1 MLNSD
6 IALSSCHKTYVRLS
20 SPPMTAPLVLTP
32 QEARRLAV
40 IAQQLEAPRPNPT
53 KADLLA
59 TIARITCLQI
69 DPINVVARTQLLVP
83 FSRLGPYD
91 PADLEAL
98 LWEDRALFEYWA
110 HAASIVLA
118 DDFAIFQ
125 PQMRERE
132 VAGGVW
138 RQRVRDWQAANRSF
152 QQALLDEL
160 ARRGP
165 LYAEEIESRA
175 VVPWPYPS
183 NWGSGDDVG
192 IMLEVL
198 WLRGYVTVTRR
209 RGNGFGL
216 KKQWGLMA
224 HQVGDRVHEPPAD
237 RHALVRRAAER
248 ALLALGPARL
258 RDVKHYF
265 TRHNYPGL
273 AQVLA
278 ELRAEGVTV
287 PVIIRDDG
295 GDWPGPWH
303 LHRDLLPEL
312 ERAQR
317 GEWRPQT
324 VLLSPFDN
332 LIADR
337 DRTELLFN
345 FFYRS
350 EIYTPAAK
358 RVYGYYVMP
367 ILHGERIIGRVD
379 PRMNRQEGRL
389 TVNAVHWEP
398 GVEPDKGTRIS
409 VEQAVVALANFLGA
423 ESIQY
428 PLSQ

>member
-1 MLNSD
+1 MTTPLL
-6 IALSSCHKTYVRLS
+6 LS
-20 SPPMTAPLVLTP
+20 P
-32 QEARRLAV
+32 QKARRLAV
-40 IAQQLEAPRPNPT
+40 IAQHLEAPLQPNPT
-53 KADLLA
+53 KADVLN
-59 TIARITCLQI
+59 TITRITCLQL
-69 DPINVVARTQLLVP
+69 DPINVVARSQLLVP

-98 LWEDRALFEYWA
+98 LWDDRALFEYWA

-118 DDFAIFQ
+118 DDYPLFR
-125 PQMRERE
+125 PHMHERE
-132 VAGGVW
+132 VAGGIW
-138 RQRVRDWQAANRSF
+138 RERVRHWLEANAAFR
-152 QQALLDEL
+152 QGLLDEM

-165 LYAEEIESRA
+165 LFAEQIESRA
-175 VVPWPYPS
+175 AVPWPYPNS
-183 NWGSGDDVG
+183 WGSGSDVG
-192 IMLEVL
+192 IMLEIL
-198 WLRGYVTVTRR
+198 WLRGHVTTTGRQ
-209 RGNGFGL
+209 GSGFGL
-216 KKQWGLMA
+216 KKQWGLMG
-224 HQVGDRVHEPPAD
+224 HQLGDRVHAPPAE

-258 RDVKHYF
+258 RDVRRYF

-278 ELRAEGVTV
+278 ELLAEGITL
-287 PVIIRDDG
+287 PVVIRDDG
-295 GDWPGPWH
+295 GDWPGPWY

-312 ERAQR
+312 ERARR
-317 GEWRPQT
+317 GDWQPQT

-379 PRMNRQEGRL
+379 PKMDRQAGRL
-389 TVNAVHWEP
+389 LVNAVHWEP
-398 GVEPDKGTRIS
+398 GVEPDSTMRAAAMAAIESLG
-409 VEQAVVALANFLGA
+409 QFLGA
-423 ESIQY
+423 ASVDY
-428 PLSQ
+428 PLS

>member
-1 MLNSD
+1 
-6 IALSSCHKTYVRLS
+6 
-20 SPPMTAPLVLTP
+20 MTAPLIFSS

-40 IAQQLEAPRPNPT
+40 IAQYLEAPRPNPT

-59 TIARITCLQI
+59 TIQRITCLQL

-118 DDFAIFQ
+118 DDYPLFR
-125 PQMRERE
+125 PYMREHE
-132 VAGGVW
+132 VAGGAW
-138 RQRVRDWQAANRSF
+138 RQRVRDWLEANAAFR
-152 QQALLDEL
+152 QALLHEL
-160 ARRGP
+160 AQRGP
-165 LYAEEIESRA
+165 LFAEEIESRA
-175 VVPWPYPS
+175 AVPWPYPS
-183 NWGSGDDVG
+183 SWGSGSDVG
-192 IMLEVL
+192 IMLEIL
-198 WLRGYVTVTRR
+198 WLRGYVTTTGRQ
-209 RGNGFGL
+209 GSGYGL
-216 KKQWGLMA
+216 KKRWGLME
-224 HQVGDRVHEPPAD
+224 HQVGDRVHTPPAE
-237 RHALVRRAAER
+237 RHTLVRRAAER

-258 RDVKHYF
+258 RDVKNYF

-273 AQVLA
+273 KQALA
-278 ELRAEGVTV
+278 ELAAAGVAV
-287 PVIIRDDG
+287 PLTIRDDS
-295 GDWPGPWH
+295 GDWPGPWY

-312 ERAQR
+312 ERAR
-317 GEWRPQT
+317 HDAWRPQT

-367 ILHGERIIGRVD
+367 ILHGDRIIGRVD
-379 PRMNRQEGRL
+379 PRMDRRAGRL
-389 TVNAVHWEP
+389 VVNAVHLEP
-398 GVEPDKGTRIS
+398 GVSAKGETQAG
-409 VEQAVVALANFLGA
+409 VEQAIEALGSFLHA
-423 ESIQY
+423 KEIEY
-428 PLSQ
+428 ITP

>member
-1 MLNSD
+1 
-6 IALSSCHKTYVRLS
+6 
-20 SPPMTAPLVLTP
+20 MTAPLIFSS

-40 IAQQLEAPRPNPT
+40 IAQYLEAPRPNPT

-59 TIARITCLQI
+59 TIQRITCLQL

-98 LWEDRALFEYWA
+98 LWADRALFEYWA

-118 DDFAIFQ
+118 DDYPLFR
-125 PQMRERE
+125 PHMRERE
-132 VAGGVW
+132 VAGGIW
-138 RQRVRDWQAANRSF
+138 RERVRDWLEAYAAFR
-152 QQALLDEL
+152 QALLHEL
-160 ARRGP
+160 AQRGP
-165 LYAEEIESRA
+165 LFAEEIESRA
-175 VVPWPYPS
+175 AVPWPYPS
-183 NWGSGDDVG
+183 SWGSGSDVG
-192 IMLEVL
+192 IMLEIL
-198 WLRGYVTVTRR
+198 WLRGYVTTTGRQ
-209 RGNGFGL
+209 GSGYGL
-216 KKQWGLMA
+216 KKRWGLME
-224 HQVGDRVHEPPAD
+224 HQVGDRVHTPPAE
-237 RHALVRRAAER
+237 RHTLVRRAAER

-258 RDVKHYF
+258 RDVKNYF

-273 AQVLA
+273 KQALA
-278 ELRAEGVTV
+278 ELAAAGVAV
-287 PVIIRDDG
+287 PLTIRDDS
-295 GDWPGPWH
+295 GDWPGPWY

-312 ERAQR
+312 ERAR
-317 GEWRPQT
+317 HDAWRPQT

-367 ILHGERIIGRVD
+367 ILHGDRIIGRVD
-379 PRMNRQEGRL
+379 PRMDRRAGRL
-389 TVNAVHWEP
+389 VVNAVHLEP
-398 GVEPDKGTRIS
+398 GVSAKGETQAG
-409 VEQAVVALANFLGA
+409 VEQAIEALGSFLHA
-423 ESIQY
+423 KEIEY
-428 PLSQ
+428 ITP

>member
-1 MLNSD
+1 M
-6 IALSSCHKTYVRLS
+6 
-20 SPPMTAPLVLTP
+20 PAPLILSP
-32 QEARRLAV
+32 QTARRLAV
-40 IAQQLEAPRPNPT
+40 IAQHLEAPRPNPT
-53 KADLLA
+53 KADLLN
-59 TIARITCLQI
+59 TIQRITCLQL

-91 PADLEAL
+91 PAHLDAL

-118 DDFAIFQ
+118 DDYPLFR
-125 PQMRERE
+125 PHMHERE

-138 RQRVRDWQAANRSF
+138 RQRVRDWLDANDAF

-165 LYAEEIESRA
+165 LFAEQIESRA
-175 VVPWPYPS
+175 AVPWPYPNS
-183 NWGSGDDVG
+183 WGSGSDVG
-192 IMLEVL
+192 IMLEIL
-198 WLRGYVTVTRR
+198 WLRGHVTTTGRQ
-209 RGNGFGL
+209 GSGYGL

-224 HQVGDRVHEPPAD
+224 HQVGDRVHAPAAD

-258 RDVKHYF
+258 RDVRRYF

-278 ELRAEGVTV
+278 ELLAEGVTL
-287 PVIIRDDG
+287 PVVIRDDD

-303 LHRDLLPEL
+303 LHCDLLPEL
-312 ERAQR
+312 ERARR
-317 GEWRPQT
+317 GDWQPQT

-358 RVYGYYVMP
+358 RQYGYYVMP

-379 PRMNRQEGRL
+379 PKMDRQAGRL
-389 TVNAVHWEP
+389 LVNAVHLEP
-398 GVEPDKGTRIS
+398 GVNSNGETRTA
-409 VEQAVVALANFLGA
+409 VEKAVESLAGFLGA
-423 ESIQY
+423 ESISYQ
-428 PLSQ
+428 PEQ

>member
-1 MLNSD
+1 MS
-6 IALSSCHKTYVRLS
+6 
-20 SPPMTAPLVLTP
+20 APLLLSP
-32 QEARRLAV
+32 AIARRLAV
-40 IAQQLEAPRPNPT
+40 IAQQLEAPPPNPT
-53 KADLLA
+53 KADLLQ
-59 TIARITCLQI
+59 TIARITCLQL
-69 DPINVVARTQLLVP
+69 DPINVVARSQLLVP

-91 PADLEAL
+91 PAHLEAL

-118 DDFAIFQ
+118 DDFAIFR
-125 PQMRERE
+125 PQMHERE
-132 VAGGVW
+132 VASGVW
-138 RQRVRDWQAANRSF
+138 RQRVREWQAANHTF
-152 QQALLDEL
+152 QQAILDEL

-165 LYAEEIESRA
+165 LFAEQIESRA
-175 VVPWPYPS
+175 AVPWPYANS
-183 NWGSGDDVG
+183 WGSGSDVG
-192 IMLEVL
+192 IMLEIL
-198 WLRGYVTVTRR
+198 WLRGYVTITGRQ
-209 RGNGFGL
+209 GNGYGL
-216 KKQWGLMA
+216 KKQWGLME
-224 HQVGDRVHEPPAD
+224 HQVGDRVHAPPAD

-258 RDVKHYF
+258 RDVRRYF

-278 ELRAEGVTV
+278 ELLAEGVIL
-287 PVIIRDDG
+287 PLVIGDDS
-295 GDWPGPWH
+295 GDWPGPWY

-312 ERAQR
+312 ERARR
-317 GEWRPQT
+317 GDWQPQT

-350 EIYTPAAK
+350 EIYTPAAR

-379 PRMNRQEGRL
+379 PRMDRQVGRL
-389 TVNAVHWEP
+389 VVNAVHLEP
-398 GVEPDKGTRIS
+398 GVSAEGQMQAG
-409 VEQAVVALANFLGA
+409 VEQAIEALGSFLRA
-423 ESIQY
+423 KEIEY
-428 PLSQ
+428 TIP